1 MRRTVRNKRLAHI
14 ARTLGWQLKAA
25 RHRMESKG
33 LAWEGREREFRE
45 ERQEQFSELDG
56 TRNVALDLQRK
67 LARIPRIIRWAFRA
81 L

>member
-1 MRRTVRNKRLAHI
+1 
-14 ARTLGWQLKAA
+14 
-25 RHRMESKG
+25 MESKG